1 MCENLIL
8 ELQVYDTWNNLSL
21 SRLISNW
28 KGKANRCSAMGFV
41 RNTMRG
47 RRMRLAFIVWMRSL
61 SDCLSDSHNGMTIRH
76 WLVFYCQ
83 LLAWQ
88 FNLEFN
94 STRLETQKSACYSLF
109 SCRNDTCWRI
119 RWIMYLFSIPIPS
132 PLSCCSPCNV
142 LMLLFAVSCSRHMSL
157 DSLCSFAWKWLGVSK
172 QGRFLYGL
180 YLNKHWPEP
189 NRWKITVVSQRE
201 AINTSS
207 HCSHNGWNAPQWG
220 KAQIRTS
227 GQSWVKLVSAA
238 LNGGKK
244 ISKVKAEN

>member
-1 MCENLIL
+1 
-8 ELQVYDTWNNLSL
+8 
-21 SRLISNW
+21 
-28 KGKANRCSAMGFV
+28 
-41 RNTMRG
+41 MRG

-157 DSLCSFAWKWLGVSK
+157 GSLCSFAWKWLGVSK

-207 HCSHNGWNAPQWG
+207 IVVIMDEMRLNEGKRKLELRVRAGWSWSPQPWTVAR
-220 KAQIRTS
+220 KSLKWKLRINSR
-227 GQSWVKLVSAA
+227 QSWHCCLTPEVVELEKTPLITLLHHHLWQIA
-238 LNGGKK
+238 
-244 ISKVKAEN
+244 